1 MWDVS
6 EKPETRKNDQGIQD
20 QRAENRLGTN
30 RNQTKSGLINN
41 KDYIRP
47 NDDWSKN
54 LCTEMDKRAFEGDG
68 EGKEEMLLGQ
78 VEGKDKGRINIKL
91 GLKCIISLPI
101 IGKLPGT
108 IGKSSSYAPSNT
120 E

>member
-6 EKPETRKNDQGIQD
+6 EKPETRKNDQGIQY
-20 QRAENRLGTN
+20 QRAENRLGAN

-54 LCTEMDKRAFEGDG
+54 LCVEVDKRAFEGDG
-68 EGKEEMLLGQ
+68 EGKEEMLLG
-78 VEGKDKGRINIKL
+78 VVIYNLVSSILAGAERIKW
-91 GLKCIISLPI
+91 
-101 IGKLPGT
+101 
-108 IGKSSSYAPSNT
+108 SSK
-120 E
+120 

>member
-68 EGKEEMLLGQ
+68 EGKEKMLLG
-78 VEGKDKGRINIKL
+78 VGIYNLVSSILAGAERIKWNSK
-91 GLKCIISLPI
+91 
-101 IGKLPGT
+101 
-108 IGKSSSYAPSNT
+108 
-120 E
+120 